1 VGKVY
6 VQLFD
11 VTLGAHVGQ
20 YTLCVFSPTCG
31 DAVALEHT
39 GDLYSCDHFVE
50 PKFKLGNIRD
60 TTMAEMLALPE
71 QRRFGADKRE
81 TLPKY
86 CRECDVRFAC
96 NGGCPKDRFAMT
108 PDGEPG
114 LNFLCAGYKAFF
126 EHVDEAMRVMAGLL
140 QQQRPPT
147 EIMGMYAAAD
157 QRWRVEAAKAGRN
170 EACPCGSGRKVKH
183 CHGA

>member
-1 VGKVY
+1 
-6 VQLFD
+6 
-11 VTLGAHVGQ
+11 
-20 YTLCVFSPTCG
+20 
-31 DAVALEHT
+31 
-39 GDLYSCDHFVE
+39 
-50 PKFKLGNIRD
+50 
-60 TTMAEMLALPE
+60 
-71 QRRFGADKRE
+71 
-81 TLPKY
+81 
-86 CRECDVRFAC
+86 
-96 NGGCPKDRFAMT
+96 MT